1 MKNILEKLEERPLV
15 FDGAF
20 GTVLYSKGIFI
31 NRCFE
36 EICLT
41 NPELISEIHHEYI
54 SAGADIIGT
63 NSFGANRIKLKGF
76 GLTDKVVEI
85 NKKAVQLAKKAAA
98 DHDVLVAGSVGPCLN
113 SGQLLKKNN
122 IENLNLAF
130 KECISTLADAGTD
143 CILLETF
150 SNIDEL
156 NIAIEHANTTKLPII
171 ASFTVNDSGETI
183 LGSKVEKIVAK
194 LDADNR
200 VDIIG
205 LNCGAGPSPLYN
217 AVERALPLTDKPF
230 IVMPNAGMPK
240 EIDGRMMYLVNPE
253 YFTEYAKKF
262 VQLGVR
268 GIGGCCG
275 TTPKHI
281 LSTAKAVHSLSGVK
295 KHIEIKAVSP
305 KELKVD
311 ACTMAEKSP
320 FGKKLASGEK
330 VTSVEILPP
339 RSLNLNPMLE
349 KVQKCKDAGID
360 AINIPDGPRASA
372 RISPMITSIAI
383 KEKIG
388 IEPVLHYCCRDR
400 NLIGMQ
406 SDFLGGCA
414 AGINNFL
421 IITGD
426 PPKIGDYPDVT
437 GVFDVDSIGLTQMA
451 YNLNHGIDIGGNPI
465 NPPANILIGVG
476 VNPCALDMKTE
487 LERFQQKIDAGA
499 EYAITQPVFDS
510 EDIIKFL
517 EKINAFPKTIPIVA
531 GIWPLTSFKNA
542 EFMKNEVPGVEIPD
556 SIIELMSKCKT
567 KEDGLKTGIEI
578 AKNIKEDI
586 AKNVA
591 GFQVSAPFG
600 KVELALE
607 IL

>member
-1 MKNILEKLEERPLV
+1 MKNIIEKLEERPLV
-15 FDGAF
+15 FDGAI
-20 GTVLYSKGIFI
+20 GTVLYSKGVFI

-41 NPELISEIHHEYI
+41 EPQLISQIHRDYVA
-54 SAGADIIGT
+54 AGADVIET
-63 NSFGANRIKLKGF
+63 NTFGANRVKLKNF
-76 GLTDKVVEI
+76 GLAGKIVEI
-85 NKKAVQLAKKAAA
+85 NEKAVRLAKEAAGDKA
-98 DHDVLVAGSVGPCLN
+98 LVAGSVGPCLN
-113 SGQLLKKNN
+113 PGQLLNITNSKN
-122 IENLNLAF
+122 IEFAF
-130 KECISTLADAGTD
+130 QECVNALENAGAD

-150 SNIDEL
+150 SNIEEL
-156 NIAIEHANTTKLPII
+156 SIAIGQAKSANLPII
-171 ASFTVNDSGETI
+171 ASFTVNDSGETV
-183 LGSKVEKIVAK
+183 LGNKVEKVVAE
-194 LDADNR
+194 LDKDDR
-200 VDIIG
+200 VDVIG
-205 LNCGAGPSPLYN
+205 LNCGIGPSPLFN

-240 EIDGRMMYLVNPE
+240 ETDGRMLYLVNPE
-253 YFTEYAKKF
+253 YFTEYSKKF

-275 TTPKHI
+275 TTPEHI
-281 LSTAKAVHSLSGVK
+281 SLTAKAVHSLSGVK
-295 KHIEIKAVSP
+295 KHIEIKAVTP
-305 KELKVD
+305 ETIKVK
-311 ACTMAEKSP
+311 ACSMSEKSH
-320 FGKKLASGEK
+320 FGRKLAYGQK

-339 RSLNLNPMLE
+339 RSLDLSAMLE
-349 KVQKCKDAGID
+349 KVKKCKVAEID

-383 KEKIG
+383 KEHIG

-414 AGINNFL
+414 VGINNFL

-426 PPKIGDYPDVT
+426 PPKLGDYPDVT

-476 VNPCALDMKTE
+476 VNPCAVDLVAE
-487 LERFQQKIDAGA
+487 IERFRQKIEAGA

-510 EDIIKFL
+510 DDLFKFM
-517 EKINAFPKTIPIVA
+517 EKINKFPKTIPIVA

-542 EFMKNEVPGVEIPD
+542 EFMKNEVPGVEVPD
-556 SIIELMSKCKT
+556 SVLVLMSKCKS
-567 KEDGLKTGIEI
+567 KEDGLKSGIEI
-578 AKNIKEDI
+578 ARKIKEEISD
-586 AKNVA
+586 NVA

-600 KVELALE
+600 RVELALQ
-607 IL
+607 IF